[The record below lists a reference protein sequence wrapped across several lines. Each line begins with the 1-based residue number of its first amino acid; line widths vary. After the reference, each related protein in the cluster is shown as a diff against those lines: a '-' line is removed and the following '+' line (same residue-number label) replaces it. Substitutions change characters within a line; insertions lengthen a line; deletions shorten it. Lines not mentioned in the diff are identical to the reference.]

1 MTEDELVGW
10 HYQLNGLK
18 SIQQAPGDGEEQ
30 GSLACCSPW
39 SCKELDMTEQL
50 DNNDLKV
57 VLASSDLPSSL
68 LWPSSWQLSP
78 STGLSHIAGSF

>member
-1 MTEDELVGW
+1 
-10 HYQLNGLK
+10 
-18 SIQQAPGDGEEQ
+18 
-30 GSLACCSPW
+30 
-39 SCKELDMTEQL
+39 MTEQL

-68 LWPSSWQLSP
+68 LWLSSWQLSP